1 MYIIGL
7 AGGSCSG
14 KTFLTSKIA
23 NKFSEKIVIIELDS
37 YYFDLSH
44 LKMSEREKN
53 NFDHPSS
60 FDFNL
65 LINDLNTLKND
76 GEVQIPIYNYKKHIR
91 TSKKQI
97 VEKKKIVIVEVILAL
112 HNSKLRKLMNL
123 KGFLDTPPKIRKN
136 IRLKR
141 DVCDRARTSE
151 SIYLQYKNTV
161 EPMYYKYVNPCKK
174 FADIIIKNNSF
185 NNNAYNILSKEI
197 QSILN

>member
-97 VEKKKIVIVEVILAL
+97 VEKNKIVIVEGILAL

-123 KGFLDTPPKIRKN
+123 KVFLDTPSKIRKN

>member
-97 VEKKKIVIVEVILAL
+97 VEKNKIVIVEGILAL

-123 KGFLDTPPKIRKN
+123 KVFLDTPPKIRKN